1 MSAKATWRSFSSIIS
16 GAPKI
21 CSASTTHMM
30 LSNRMRSRRSSSMKV
45 SAIPD
50 GSATPLA
57 SSRMYS
63 GRSGRA
69 ITRVTAATK
78 SSRMLQQTQPLARLM
93 TSPSLSTPTTSSAS
107 MLIEPKSFTNTATR
121 RP

>member
-1 MSAKATWRSFSSIIS
+1 MSANATWRSFSSIIS
-16 GAPKI
+16 GAANI

-30 LSNRMRSRRSSSMKV
+30 LSNLIRSRMASSMNV
-45 SAIPD
+45 SAMPD

-63 GRSGRA
+63 GCSGRA
-69 ITRVTAATK
+69 ITCTTAATR

-93 TSPSLSTPTTSSAS
+93 TSPSFSTPTTSSAS